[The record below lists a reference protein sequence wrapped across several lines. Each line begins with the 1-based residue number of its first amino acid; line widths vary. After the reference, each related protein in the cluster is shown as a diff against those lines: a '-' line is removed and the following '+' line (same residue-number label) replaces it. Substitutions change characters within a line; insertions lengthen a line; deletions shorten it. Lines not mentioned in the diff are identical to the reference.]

1 MSGFRLVAV
10 AGNTH
15 RPSKSRLLADTIIET
30 LRLDDRF
37 DTKIYDIVDA
47 GPGLGSA
54 FQRDKLSESA
64 AHIVNEIEG
73 AEALIVAV
81 PVYKGSYPG
90 LFKHL
95 IDFVDP
101 IALVGKP
108 VILAATGGGPRHAL
122 IVEHQLRPLFGF
134 FNALSLPT
142 AVYATDAD
150 YADGR
155 VVDPGVLQRI
165 AAVAG
170 EFHEFV
176 EPRLRTRAREAVA

>member
-1 MSGFRLVAV
+1 MSRFHLVGI

-15 RPSKSRLLADTIIET
+15 RPSKSRALLETIVEV
-30 LRLDDRF
+30 LRLHAGF
-37 DTKIYDIVDA
+37 NETIFDIVDA

-54 FQRDKLSESA
+54 FRREELSEA
-64 AHIVNEIEG
+64 AAGIVAEIES
-73 AEALIVAV
+73 ADALIVSV

-101 IALVGKP
+101 FSLVGKP
-108 VILAATGGGPRHAL
+108 VVIAATGGGLRHAL
-122 IVEHQLRPLFGF
+122 VVEHQLRPLFGF

-142 AVYATDAD
+142 AVYASDSD

-155 VVDPGVLQRI
+155 VVDKGVLQRI
-165 AAVAG
+165 SAVG
-170 EFHEFV
+170 EEF
-176 EPRLRTRAREAVA
+176 RGVAESRIGLPATVS

>member
-1 MSGFRLVAV
+1 MSGFRLVGI

-15 RPSKSRLLADTIIET
+15 RPSKSRVLVDSILEA

-37 DTKIYDIVDA
+37 VTKVYDIVDA

-54 FQRDKLSESA
+54 FQRDQLSEAA
-64 AHIVNEIEG
+64 AHIVGEIEN
-73 AEALIVAV
+73 ADALIVAV

-95 IDFVDP
+95 VDFVDP

-108 VILAATGGGPRHAL
+108 VIIAATGGGLRHAL
-122 IVEHQLRPLFGF
+122 VVEHELRPLFGF

-142 AVYATDAD
+142 AVYASDAD
-150 YADGR
+150 YAEGR
-155 VVDPGVLQRI
+155 VVDPGALQRI
-165 AAVAG
+165 AAVAS
-170 EFHEFV
+170 EFREIV
-176 EPRLRTRAREAVA
+176 EARLRSRVSEPVG

>member
-1 MSGFRLVAV
+1 MSGFRLVAI

-81 PVYKGSYPG
+81 PVYKGAYPG

-101 IALVGKP
+101 LALVGKP

-134 FNALSLPT
+134 FNALSLST

-155 VVDPGVLQRI
+155 VVDAGVLQRI

-176 EPRLRTRAREAVA
+176 EPRLRTRATEAVA